1 MKHEAKFPP
10 KPQNKRVWLAHNPE
24 CEADACWFSTEQQ
37 AFEHFCEY
45 GRFYRYT
52 VLNEADRTC
61 DFLDEEFAER
71 RDDTAWEREAS
82 KADAF
87 HQFMR
92 ESAI

>member
-1 MKHEAKFPP
+1 MDHSAKFPLQP
-10 KPQNKRVWLAHNPE
+10 KSKTLWFARNPE
-24 CEADACWFSTEQQ
+24 CEIDACWFDTERA
-37 AFEHFCEY
+37 AFDHFTDY
-45 GRFYRYT
+45 GKFYVYTEIDEDEGKCRF
-52 VLNEADRTC
+52 LN
-61 DFLDEEFAER
+61 EEFAER